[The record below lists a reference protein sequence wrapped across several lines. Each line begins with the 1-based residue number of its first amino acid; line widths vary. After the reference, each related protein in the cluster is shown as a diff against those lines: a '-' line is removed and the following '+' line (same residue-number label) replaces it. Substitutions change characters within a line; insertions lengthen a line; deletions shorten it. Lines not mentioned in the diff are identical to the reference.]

1 MTDQTGNE
9 PERTPEEQRILDAAE
24 KARVEAEK
32 AAYDELMKKRY
43 VRLMLDQA
51 RIGEMF

>member
-9 PERTPEEQRILDAAE
+9 PERTPEDQRILDAAE
-24 KARVEAEK
+24 KAKAE
-32 AAYDELMKKRY
+32 YDELMKKRY
-43 VRLMLDQA
+43 LRLMLDQA